1 MNQELAVQRHGGP
14 QNGMVTTAISRQGQE
29 VQAAI
34 VIAKNY
40 PRDEREA
47 RRRIMETC
55 KRPALADVAIYTYPR
70 GATKVEGPS
79 IRLAEAIAQNWGNLD
94 FGVVELEQRDG
105 ESAVLAYAWDLQTN
119 TRQAKTFT
127 VPHVRDTKGGR
138 KDLTDARDVYEVVA
152 NSAARRLRACIL
164 GVIPGDVVEEAV
176 ATCNATMKANLG
188 GVSAEKIAAMVESF
202 AELGVTLEMLEARLS
217 HKIAACNATEI
228 VGLRKVYQSLNDG
241 MGKPED
247 FFAAAVQK
255 ERVEASQDS
264 VKGAAISKA
273 KELGIEVTEDMGI
286 GEINSRIMA
295 ALDDLQAKTEQ
306 APEPE
311 PKPAPKKRMTNDD
324 IAREATRR
332 VDSKVKQQ
340 SFA

>member
-1 MNQELAVQRHGGP
+1 MNQELAVQQHGGP

-70 GATKVEGPS
+70 GTTKVEGPS

-127 VPHVRDTKGGR
+127 VQHVRDTRSGR

-176 ATCNATMKANLG
+176 ATCNATMKGNLG
-188 GVSAEKIAAMVESF
+188 GVSPEKITAMVESF

-217 HKIAACNATEI
+217 HKIAACNASEI
-228 VGLRKVYQSLNDG
+228 VGLRKVYQSISDG

-255 ERVEASQDS
+255 ERVEASQNS
-264 VKGAAISKA
+264 VLDAAIAKA
-273 KELGIEVTEDMGI
+273 KQLGVEVTADMGI

-295 ALDDLQAKTEQ
+295 ALDDLQAAAEPPPETE
-306 APEPE
+306 PP
-311 PKPAPKKRMTNDD
+311 PAKKRMTNDQV
-324 IAREATRR
+324 AKEAARR
-332 VDSKVKQQ
+332 VDGKGKQQ

>member
-1 MNQELAVQRHGGP
+1 
-14 QNGMVTTAISRQGQE
+14 
-29 VQAAI
+29 
-34 VIAKNY
+34 
-40 PRDEREA
+40 
-47 RRRIMETC
+47 
-55 KRPALADVAIYTYPR
+55 
-70 GATKVEGPS
+70 
-79 IRLAEAIAQNWGNLD
+79 
-94 FGVVELEQRDG
+94 
-105 ESAVLAYAWDLQTN
+105 
-119 TRQAKTFT
+119 
-127 VPHVRDTKGGR
+127 
-138 KDLTDARDVYEVVA
+138 
-152 NSAARRLRACIL
+152 
-164 GVIPGDVVEEAV
+164 
-176 ATCNATMKANLG
+176 
-188 GVSAEKIAAMVESF
+188 
-202 AELGVTLEMLEARLS
+202 
-217 HKIAACNATEI
+217 
-228 VGLRKVYQSLNDG
+228 

-295 ALDDLQAKTEQ
+295 ALDDLQAKKEQ